1 MLWRHTSGKA
11 SLGPAAA
18 QRTRLRPKLSRR
30 VARWVNR
37 AINLSVLGFVLLA
50 ILGGMFQRWTFFA
63 DVHRR
68 QAMGDKVL
76 VGDFVTIAP
85 PNDQNSAVFI
95 LKAIDQLQLSP
106 HQEWLIDDVK
116 DYRLSGEAKSFA
128 IQYNRSHPQIRALL
142 EKARTCP
149 YVDWHVKWRSPA
161 LEVDAAYLKRQR
173 EFARF
178 LYAVGICQHESGDD
192 VAALQTAQEIFFL
205 AHAVDTRSTFIGH
218 LVANG
223 LENMGANFCLRLC
236 DPATSPTARHDQNL
250 GAVVQPLIVD
260 LCDDAQFRRGFDAG
274 LRADRMVMVDA
285 IIHLPT
291 SRFSA
296 FCLNY
301 PIFSGARA
309 LLEDYDGW
317 IRGAALP
324 SWPAAAT
331 LVPAERPTSEPF
343 LVIYM
348 GPSLRRV
355 FLLEY
360 ETEAERH
367 AAAIAIACRLYADD
381 HDGKWP
387 ADLSALVPH
396 YLRAIPYDPFDVHLR
411 PMKYLPSNPPA
422 IYSISMNGIDNHGD
436 RTGAVS
442 YKYGFNYDPWQSP
455 DAVFPIGGV
464 VEPADKRAPEHG
476 DE

>member
-1 MLWRHTSGKA
+1 MFWRQTSPDA
-11 SLGPAAA
+11 SSNPAAA
-18 QRTRLRPKLSRR
+18 RQSRLRPKLSRR

-37 AINLSVLGFVLLA
+37 AINLSVLGFLLFA
-50 ILGGMFQRWTFFA
+50 ILGGMFQRWRFFA

-76 VGDFVTIAP
+76 VTDFVTVSP
-85 PNDQNSAVFI
+85 PDDQNAAIYI
-95 LKAIDQLQLSP
+95 LKAIEQLQLNP
-106 HQEWLIDDVK
+106 HQEWLIGDVES
-116 DYRLSGEAKSFA
+116 YGLSREAKSFVV
-128 IQYNRSHPQIRALL
+128 QYRTAHPQIELL
-142 EKARTCP
+142 LHKAQTCP
-149 YVDWHVKWRSPA
+149 EVDWHVKWRSPA

-178 LYAVGICQHESGDD
+178 LYAVGICQHEAGDD
-192 VAALQTAQEIFFL
+192 VAALQTAQDIFFL

-223 LENMGANFCLRLC
+223 LENMGANFCLRVC
-236 DPATSPTARHDQNL
+236 DPATSPAARDNQNF
-250 GAVVQPLIVD
+250 GAVAQPLIVD
-260 LCDDAQFRRGFDAG
+260 LCDDAQFRRRFDAG

-324 SWPAAAT
+324 SWPAAAA
-331 LVPAERPTSEPF
+331 LVRAERPRPEPF

-381 HDGKWP
+381 HEGKWP
-387 ADLSALVPH
+387 PDLPALVPD
-396 YLRAIPYDPFDVHLR
+396 YLPAIPCDPFDAKLR
-411 PMKYLPSNPPA
+411 PMKYLPGNPPA
-422 IYSISMNGIDNHGD
+422 IYSISIDGIDNKGD
-436 RTGAVS
+436 RMGAIRYHDGFS
-442 YKYGFNYDPWQSP
+442 YNPWLSP
-455 DAVFPIGGV
+455 DAVLPIGGV
-464 VEPADKRAPEHG
+464 VEPAEKRPLEHP